1 MFIYDN
7 FPWLR
12 NRELRIF
19 EIISELLLFIVFLIK
34 NNTNLDGF
42 NITYLIP
49 FILFWIPIN
58 YIFGRYVSVNDFKK
72 FTLIK
77 NLISIIISIL
87 IIYFSYFLFNLFFY
101 IHDGYHLDD
110 MVFYSFFIKF
120 AILNYI
126 LHSSYLIIYSKKFST
141 TKHLIF
147 VLREELKEKL
157 NHLLQNPQIIL
168 KSSFQLL
175 SL

>member
-49 FILFWIPIN
+49 FILF
-58 YIFGRYVSVNDFKK
+58 G
-72 FTLIK
+72 
-77 NLISIIISIL
+77 
-87 IIYFSYFLFNLFFY
+87 FL
-101 IHDGYHLDD
+101 
-110 MVFYSFFIKF
+110 
-120 AILNYI
+120 
-126 LHSSYLIIYSKKFST
+126 
-141 TKHLIF
+141 
-147 VLREELKEKL
+147 
-157 NHLLQNPQIIL
+157 
-168 KSSFQLL
+168 
-175 SL
+175 